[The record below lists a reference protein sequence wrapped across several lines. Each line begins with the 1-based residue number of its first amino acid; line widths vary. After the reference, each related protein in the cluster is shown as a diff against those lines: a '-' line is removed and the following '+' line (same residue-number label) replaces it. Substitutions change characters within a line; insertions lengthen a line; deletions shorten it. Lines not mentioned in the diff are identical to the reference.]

1 MTKTRISIFLFFCI
15 MLAELKAQDPQFSQ
29 FYAAPIYH
37 NPAFTGAT
45 QKGRFISNFRSQ
57 WAGTFITSSFSADNY
72 IKKYNSGVGLI
83 ATIDRQGSAGLYTL
97 YSSLNY
103 SYEVNLSS
111 SWVARG
117 GLAFGIIN
125 RGFNTDKILLG
136 SRLQIDGNLGPQSD
150 QISALRTAPVLKF
163 DVSSGFLI
171 YNKYF
176 WFGGSAM
183 HMTRPNLSLNN
194 AADISASDKALDDAR
209 VPVFYTL
216 MTGFK
221 IPLEKRL
228 YGSDYGNRYIEKT
241 ITPTLIYKQQGLQQ
255 QQLDFGAYVTI
266 KPLVFGLYYRDIP
279 FTKDADRGYY
289 QRDALIFLLGFKHD
303 YISAGYS
310 FDLNVSRLAGSG
322 GNTHELSFSY
332 EFENPKKRKRRAS
345 PIPCPKF

>member
-1 MTKTRISIFLFFCI
+1 MKRFIIFFFFSLL
-15 MLAELKAQDPQFSQ
+15 LAELKAQDPQFSQ

-37 NPAFTGAT
+37 NPAFTGASL
-45 QKGRFISNFRSQ
+45 KGRFISNFRSQ
-57 WAGTFITSSFSADNY
+57 WAGSFITSSFSADNY
-72 IKKYNSGVGLI
+72 IKKYNSGYGMI
-83 ATIDRQGSAGLYTL
+83 ATIDRQGTAGLYTL

-103 SYEVNLSS
+103 AYEVNLSS

-125 RGFNTDKILLG
+125 RGFNTSKLVLG
-136 SRLQIDGNLGPQSD
+136 SQLQQNGDLVDPKDITDFNKLNPD
-150 QISALRTAPVLKF
+150 PVLKF
-163 DVSSGFLI
+163 DASAGFLI

-176 WFGGSAM
+176 WMGGSAM
-183 HMTRPNLSLNN
+183 HMTRPNISLFN
-194 AADISASDKALDDAR
+194 KAEDEGR
-209 VPVFYTL
+209 VPVFYTI

-221 IPLEKRL
+221 IPLERRL

-241 ITPTLIYKQQGLQQ
+241 ITPTLIYKRQGFQT

-279 FTKDADRGYY
+279 FVRDAERRYY
-289 QRDALIFLLGFKHD
+289 QRDALIFLLGYKHD
-303 YISAGYS
+303 YFSAGYS
-310 FDLNVSRLAGSG
+310 FDLNVSSLAGSA

-332 EFENPKKRKRRAS
+332 EFENPKRRKRRSS

>member
-1 MTKTRISIFLFFCI
+1 MKRISIFLLLCLK
-15 MLAELKAQDPQFSQ
+15 LAELKAQDPQFSQ
-29 FYAAPIYH
+29 FYAAPMYH
-37 NPAFTGAT
+37 NPAFTGAS

-57 WAGTFITSSFSADNY
+57 WAGTFITSSFSADNF

-83 ATIDRQGSAGLYTL
+83 ATIDRQGTAGLYTL

-103 SYEVNLSS
+103 AYEVNLSS
-111 SWVARG
+111 DWAARG

-125 RGFNTDKILLG
+125 RGFNTSKLITG
-136 SRLQIDGNLGPQSD
+136 SQLQLDGNVGQPGD
-150 QISALRTAPVLKF
+150 QIAGLRTSPVLKF

-183 HMTRPNLSLNN
+183 HMSRPNLSLNN
-194 AADISASDKALDDAR
+194 AADITAADQKLDEAR

-241 ITPTLIYKQQGLQQ
+241 ITPTIIYKQQGFQMR
-255 QQLDFGAYVTI
+255 QLDFGAYVTI

-279 FTKDADRGYY
+279 FARDILRGYY

-310 FDLNVSRLAGSG
+310 FDLNVSRLAGSA

-332 EFENPKKRKRRAS
+332 EFENPKRKRRRAP